1 MVHRKM
7 KKGKDKTKMVSTSR
21 TRTAVGP
28 QKKSCRRAD
37 SLVDGVKVLVIAGD
51 GEAADGAR
59 VDKTNLMAKSRTSW
73 YTGSPV
79 IARRKTVPRTCSQT
93 KMVSSLWCTKNHE
106 TKSEMC
112 ARKK

>member
-1 MVHRKM
+1 M

-21 TRTAVGP
+21 TRTAVGLRG
-28 QKKSCRRAD
+28 RRAG

-79 IARRKTVPRTCSQT
+79 IARRKTVSRTCSQT